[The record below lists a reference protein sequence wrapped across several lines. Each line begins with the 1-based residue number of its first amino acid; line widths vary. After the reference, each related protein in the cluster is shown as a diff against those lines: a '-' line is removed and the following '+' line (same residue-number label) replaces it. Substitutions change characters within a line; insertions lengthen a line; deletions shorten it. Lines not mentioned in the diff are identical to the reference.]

1 MGHFPTSKIPTSP
14 QGGKWEFA
22 GIGYPIP
29 MLAILPPITY
39 YGKKSKNGNLLGKF
53 LKIIKR
59 KEGKPIFL
67 WLSLLADP

>member
-1 MGHFPTSKIPTSP
+1 
-14 QGGKWEFA
+14 
-22 GIGYPIP
+22 